1 VAIDQWIEPLTA
13 PRVPTVTASASS
25 RGRRAI
31 ERHVNIPKYNSTSIS
46 AHRSES
52 RRNDSLSI
60 VVRRPAAK
68 LNRLRNR
75 G

>member
-1 VAIDQWIEPLTA
+1 MDRAADRSESTHSYRISFVSRSPRDPLID
-13 PRVPTVTASASS
+13 
-25 RGRRAI
+25 
-31 ERHVNIPKYNSTSIS
+31 RHVNIPRYNSTSIS

>member
-1 VAIDQWIEPLTA
+1 MYRAVDRSESTHGYLISFVSRSPRDQSPA
-13 PRVPTVTASASS
+13 
-25 RGRRAI
+25 
-31 ERHVNIPKYNSTSIS
+31 NIARYNSTSIS
-46 AHRSES
+46 AHRSKS
-52 RRNDSLSI
+52 RRNDSLFI